1 MRAKSALF
9 RRYLTLLGLAIA
21 VACAPGELLAEE
33 GFRVGP
39 SGLPLPRFVSLRSDE
54 VNVRTGPG
62 PRYPVEWV
70 FVRRHMPVEII
81 EEFDTWR
88 QIRDWQE
95 TVGWVHQSMLSGR
108 RTIIVTGEVQT
119 LRREASTESPADAR
133 AEAGVVGRLAE
144 CEGDW
149 CRVEIGGFEGWLERS
164 AFWGT
169 REDEE
174 VD

>member
-1 MRAKSALF
+1 MF
-9 RRYLTLLGLAIA
+9 RRSLTLLGLAVVVMLEPTSLPA
-21 VACAPGELLAEE
+21 TE
-33 GFRVGP
+33 FRVGP
-39 SGLPLPRFVSLRSDE
+39 SGLTLPRFVSLRSDE

-88 QIRDWQE
+88 QVRDWQG
-95 TVGWVHQSMLSGR
+95 TVGWIHQSMLSGR
-108 RTIIVTGEVQT
+108 RTVIVMGEIQT
-119 LRREASTESPADAR
+119 LRRESSAESPAVAR
-133 AEAGVVGRLAE
+133 AEAGVVGRLTE
-144 CEGDW
+144 CEDNW

-169 REDEE
+169 WEDEE
-174 VD
+174 ID

>member
-1 MRAKSALF
+1 MLF
-9 RRYLTLLGLAIA
+9 RRRLTLLGLAVA
-21 VACAPGELLAEE
+21 VMLAPAAVSATE
-33 GFRVGP
+33 FRVGP

-70 FVRRHMPVEII
+70 FVRRYMPVEII

-88 QIRDWQE
+88 QIRDWQG

-108 RTIIVTGEVQT
+108 RTVIVSGEVRT
-119 LRREASTESPADAR
+119 LRREASTESPAVAR
-133 AEAGVVGRLAE
+133 AEAGVVGRLSE

-149 CRVEIGGFEGWLERS
+149 CRVEIGGFEGWLERA

-174 VD
+174 ID